1 MLSYRHPDPQVSL
14 WVNPPYP
21 VDPFPSMDL
30 QCISC
35 FLQKDILSLIQE
47 STCRRLTICF
57 KSRTNNRF
65 TGNTYLQL
73 LTNCF
78 CSLVSINKTQI
89 NCNYSILRIRVY
101 VLFVCRAAIVMAP
114 IPWKKHANKSLC
126 AFSVLHYT
134 LLHSVHCLHKTR
146 EFILLAAFS

>member
-1 MLSYRHPDPQVSL
+1 M
-14 WVNPPYP
+14 
-21 VDPFPSMDL
+21 
-30 QCISC
+30 
-35 FLQKDILSLIQE
+35 SLIQE

-57 KSRTNNRF
+57 KSGTNNRF
-65 TGNTYLQL
+65 TENKYLQL
-73 LTNCF
+73 LTKCF

-89 NCNYSILRIRVY
+89 DCNYSILRIRVY

-114 IPWKKHANKSLC
+114 IPWKKHANKSLY

-146 EFILLAAFS
+146 EFILLAAFSWGLMVSHTPRCRRCCMTLTCSCITAQTAVNPKTIFSG